1 MGVADGHPSGG
12 SLHVRAKW
20 GGQFSRKGGF
30 VESGGGSLYIRAMD
44 KNGFAESAT
53 GTLIPTI
60 AGRKAFLP
68 APLPPE
74 RALLVDR
81 FMPELTRAAQA
92 VGELKGIGRSVTNPL
107 LLIRPLQRR
116 EAVSSSSME
125 GTYTTLTDLFLFEAG
140 AAEAATRGDNREVLN
155 YVRALEGAI
164 DGLNEWPISSRLI
177 RDAHRMLLTGVARH
191 RGASVE
197 AGELKRDQNWIGG
210 SGRIESARFI
220 PAPPQETPAAL
231 DKLFSYINR
240 EDRDTSLIDAALSHY
255 QFEAIHP
262 FADGNG
268 RVGRMLITLMLIDNG
283 TLPQPLLY
291 MSPYLERHKDRYID
305 RMYAVSREG
314 AWEDWIGFFLEA
326 VTASA
331 EETIAVVERLQDLQ
345 RAYRDR
351 FQTAR
356 RSALMLRI
364 IDLAFERP
372 VRSISDFA
380 EALGVTYG
388 GAANNIGELI
398 AQGVAEEVPGTYP
411 KLIRFPGVLEALRVG

>member
-1 MGVADGHPSGG
+1 
-12 SLHVRAKW
+12 
-20 GGQFSRKGGF
+20 
-30 VESGGGSLYIRAMD
+30 MD
-44 KNGFAESAT
+44 KHGFGADAT
-53 GTLIPTI
+53 GVLIPTI
-60 AGRKAFLP
+60 GGRRAFVP
-68 APLPPE
+68 HPLPPDTIDV
-74 RALLVDR
+74 AR
-81 FMPELTRAAQA
+81 FLPELTRATQA
-92 VGELKGIGRSVTNPL
+92 VGELKGIGRSVSNPL

-125 GTYTTLTDLFLFEAG
+125 GTYTTLSDLFLFEAG
-140 AAEAATRGDNREVLN
+140 AGEATRGDNREVLN

-164 DGLNEWPISSRLI
+164 EGLAELPISARLI
-177 RDAHRMLLTGVARH
+177 RDAHRVLLRDVARH
-191 RGASVE
+191 RGASVG

-210 SGRIESARFI
+210 GGRIDSARFI
-220 PAPPQETPAAL
+220 PAPPADTPRAL
-231 DKLFSYINR
+231 DTLMEFVNR
-240 EDRDTSLIDAALSHY
+240 EQRPSSLIDAALAHY

-283 TLPQPLLY
+283 TLPMPLLY

-305 RMYAVSREG
+305 LMYNVSRDG
-314 AWEDWIGFFLEA
+314 AWEEWIAFFLAA
-326 VTASA
+326 VAESA
-331 EETIAVVERLQDLQ
+331 AETIAVVERLQDLQ
-345 RAYRDR
+345 REYRER

-398 AQGVAEEVPGTYP
+398 AQGVAEEVGGTYP
-411 KLIRFPGVLEALRVG
+411 KLIQFPGVLSAMRVG